1 MLMKVAVNSSN
12 QLVSIGQ
19 VERGLAC
26 QCFCFECGESVIAK
40 KGEINEHHFSHTSN
54 KESCDIRPES
64 ILHKYAKE
72 VIMAEQQIYLPSLP
86 NSGNQ
91 GGQLWLFHTINPEQ
105 SVGNIRPDLIAIN
118 DDEMIFI
125 EIAVTSFI
133 DDDKRTFIDKLG
145 IKTIEID
152 LSVFLNSDF
161 EIPSDFVK
169 NYILNHLDNK
179 TWIYSKEQI
188 ITKNPLPNLLSTQN
202 FLTNLTE
209 SATMSNNNPIFTVTG
224 LQKHKGRFYKY
235 GELIEYDN
243 LIVHY
248 LMPFPDSDIKKGAR
262 GLMGQS
268 EKIKG
273 SADKFHLYENIEF
286 PCQAEFV
293 FEIDFSTKNPKRKL
307 TAINFIE

>member
-1 MLMKVAVNSSN
+1 MLMKVALNSSN

-40 KGEINEHHFSHTSN
+40 KGEINEHHFAHASN
-54 KESCDIRPES
+54 KESCHIHPES

-72 VIMAEQQIYLPSLP
+72 VIMAEQKIYLPELSHD
-86 NSGNQ
+86 GNQ
-91 GGQLWLFHTINPEQ
+91 HGKLYQFHTIQPEQ

-118 DDEMIFI
+118 DDEMVFI

-133 DDDKRTFIDKLG
+133 DDEKRAFINKLG
-145 IKTIEID
+145 VKTIEID
-152 LSVFLNSDF
+152 LSVFLNTDI

-179 TWIYSKEQI
+179 TWIYPKEQI
-188 ITKNPLPNLLSTQN
+188 IANNPLSNNLST
-202 FLTNLTE
+202 NLKE
-209 SATMSNNNPIFTVTG
+209 SSIMSNNPVFTVTG
-224 LQKHKGRFYKY
+224 LQKHKGSFYKY

-248 LMPFPDSDIKKGAR
+248 LVPFSDYEISKGAR
-262 GLMGQS
+262 GQMGQS

-273 SADKFHLYENIEF
+273 SADKFHLYENIKF

-293 FEIDFSTKNPKRKL
+293 FEIDFSTRNPKRKL
-307 TAINFIE
+307 KQLIFKED

>member
-40 KGEINEHHFSHTSN
+40 KGEINEHHFAHASN

-86 NSGNQ
+86 NAESQ
-91 GGQLWLFHTINPEQ
+91 GGQLWQFHTINPEQ

-133 DDDKRTFIDKLG
+133 DDDKRAFIDKLG

-152 LSVFLNSDF
+152 LSVFLNSDLK
-161 EIPSDFVK
+161 IPSDFVK

-179 TWIYSKEQI
+179 TWIYPKSGIVQPTIKDDNEKNELLPENQKKSFQI
-188 ITKNPLPNLLSTQN
+188 LRFTINGYWVDAFLFESGMLSLKMVTFNRDLVDLFKKWGGRYNPNYQSWNYFKPYSDT
-202 FLTNLTE
+202 
-209 SATMSNNNPIFTVTG
+209 I
-224 LQKHKGRFYKY
+224 LQRLN
-235 GELIEYDN
+235 ELNQI
-243 LIVHY
+243 
-248 LMPFPDSDIKKGAR
+248 S
-262 GLMGQS
+262 
-268 EKIKG
+268 
-273 SADKFHLYENIEF
+273 
-286 PCQAEFV
+286 
-293 FEIDFSTKNPKRKL
+293 
-307 TAINFIE
+307 

>member
-40 KGEINEHHFSHTSN
+40 KGEINEHHFAHASN
-54 KESCDIRPES
+54 KESCHIHPES

-72 VIMAEQQIYLPSLP
+72 VIMTEQQIYLPSLP
-86 NSGNQ
+86 NLENQ
-91 GGQLWLFHTINPEQ
+91 GGQLWQFHTINPEQ
-105 SVGNIRPDLIAIN
+105 SVGNIRPDLVAIN

-133 DDDKRTFIDKLG
+133 DEDKRAFIDKLKV
-145 IKTIEID
+145 KTIEID
-152 LSVFLNSDF
+152 LSVFLNSDL

-179 TWIYSKEQI
+179 TWIYPKEQI
-188 ITKNPLPNLLSTQN
+188 AIKNPLPNTLSTQN
-202 FLTNLTE
+202 FSTNLKE
-209 SATMSNNNPIFTVTG
+209 SSIMSNNPIFTVTG
-224 LQKHKGRFYKY
+224 LQKHKGSFYKY

-248 LMPFPDSDIKKGAR
+248 LMPFSDYEIAKGAR
-262 GLMGQS
+262 GQMGQS

-273 SADKFHLYENIEF
+273 SADKFHLYENIKF
-286 PCQAEFV
+286 PCQAEFI